1 MDPSGIQNQERRGP
15 SSEAE
20 PYVVNPEND
29 PFSALAFKVIHERGR
44 GPLVV
49 SLTSLNWIRCVV
61 NVLSGIY
68 IYISVR
74 FRCRREIVDYFHFLD
89 CVLLFAMWWRV
100 VAGERGSHHAIC
112 PP

>member
-1 MDPSGIQNQERRGP
+1 MHYITCGAGLTHSLQARYAKRARLKKSKMDPSGIQNQERRGP
-15 SSEAE
+15 SSDAE
-20 PYVVNPEND
+20 PYVVNLEND

-68 IYISVR
+68 I
-74 FRCRREIVDYFHFLD
+74 
-89 CVLLFAMWWRV
+89 
-100 VAGERGSHHAIC
+100 
-112 PP
+112 